1 MKLEDVKNNRP
12 SEEEIERKLRAY
24 LKRHKK
30 SISEAEIED
39 TVEYISSLFDDE
51 WIEYTVEEGIG
62 SVDTAIKRWFDDT
75 MDIEDWER
83 QNGPLKKN
91 PYPVKSSAGNAGR
104 IEREGDRLVAY
115 SDGDVGFDYIDLNKG
130 DGKIKNWLVDMSNIY
145 RYEIPEDIEEEFL
158 GSSRKVIKSGL
169 DASDVAM
176 KCANILDRYGAS
188 HSTPSVENIDG
199 TTYVVFRYY
208 GGKNDTIDQNDDSWD
223 DIYYDVEGVADVGY
237 GYGYGLD
244 GTKFEDSLLI
254 ELDKS
259 ITSSRKP
266 LKSSKYS
273 NFPYREEVEALRE
286 EVRGDIDRL
295 IYKYQEKLGIKT
307 GDTYLD
313 SEDALENI
321 LAILDDQYDN
331 R

>member
-91 PYPVKSSAGNAGR
+91 PYPVKSAAGNAGR

-115 SDGDVGFDYIDLNKG
+115 SDGDVEFDYIDLNKG

-145 RYEIPEDIEEEFL
+145 RYEIPEDIEKEFL
-158 GSSRKVIKSGL
+158 GSSRKAIKSSV
-169 DASDVAM
+169 DPN
-176 KCANILDRYGAS
+176 NILHQCERLLDKYGADYRGG
-188 HSTPSVENIDG
+188 HVEDING
-199 TTYVVFRYY
+199 TTYIAFKYY
-208 GGKNDTIDQNDDSWD
+208 GGRHDTIDQNDDSWD

-237 GYGYGLD
+237 GEGYGERMK
-244 GTKFEDSLLI
+244 GTSYYNNRDCLLI
-254 ELDKS
+254 ELKGEDE
-259 ITSSRKP
+259 IESSRKAI
-266 LKSSKYS
+266 KSS
-273 NFPYREEVEALRE
+273 A
-286 EVRGDIDRL
+286 GGAGRL
-295 IYKYQEKLGIKT
+295 
-307 GDTYLD
+307 
-313 SEDALENI
+313 
-321 LAILDDQYDN
+321 
-331 R
+331 